1 MTKYAL
7 ILCTALVLP
16 SCSSEAGARGSKT
29 AAPQAGLLR
38 QIPAQ
43 VANRLQLDVNN
54 LPSGIRQDAQAL
66 LSSGDESE
74 KRRLIERIGDS
85 SSDSVRTLFIDMLD
99 VEPLAAVRL
108 DLMEYLN
115 RNPRPDLVPVFDR
128 LAKSDPNPD
137 VAVAALEGIRTAEV
151 LKLRER
157 LTQRLEQS
165 SPDSESWNT
174 FAEADERWISV
185 VRGTMLPAFM
195 RVSPPAFSVK
205 DQNSI
210 RVVAFGDFG
219 TGTDDQK
226 QVASAIT
233 THHQQ
238 SPFDIGI
245 TVGDNFYPIG
255 MESLKDP
262 RWKTWWEDVYGP
274 LNLVF
279 YAVLGN
285 HDWYHFDSPAAEIL
299 YSGKTPSWRM
309 PAPYYTFTAGP
320 IQFFALDTQEV
331 SAKQLR
337 WFAAELQKSRSP
349 WKVVYAHHPLF
360 SDGYHGDNPTLEKQ
374 LLPVMKD
381 RVDLYLSG
389 HEHDMQHLKPVD
401 GVHFVITGGGGRE
414 LRTPQPTS
422 RALFAKEAFGFTILE
437 ANPTELDIRLVGS
450 DSKVMH
456 EFALRKTGTALLNNA
471 AKKP

>member
-1 MTKYAL
+1 MTFNKLAA
-7 ILCTALVLP
+7 ILCAALLLQ
-16 SCSSEAGARGSKT
+16 SCSSEAGARGSKSPE
-29 AAPQAGLLR
+29 PQAGLLR

-54 LPSGIRQDAQAL
+54 LPANLRQDAEAL
-66 LSSGDESE
+66 LSSGSESE
-74 KRRLIERIGDS
+74 KRGLIERIGDS
-85 SSDSVRTLFIDMLD
+85 TSDSVRALFIDMLD

-115 RNPRPDLVPVFDR
+115 RNPRPELVPVFER

-137 VAVAALEGIRTAEV
+137 VAVAALEGIRTAEI
-151 LKLRER
+151 LKLREG
-157 LTQRLEQS
+157 LTQRLQQS
-165 SPDSESWNT
+165 SPDSDSWKT

-195 RVSPPAFSVK
+195 RVPPPLFSAK
-205 DQNSI
+205 DQNAI

-219 TGTDDQK
+219 TGTDEQK
-226 QVASAIT
+226 QVASAIM
-233 THHQQ
+233 THHRK

-255 MESLKDP
+255 MESPKDP
-262 RWKTWWEDVYGP
+262 RWQTWWENMYGP

-279 YAVLGN
+279 YPVLGN

-299 YSGKTPSWRM
+299 YSGKASNWKMPS
-309 PAPYYTFTAGP
+309 PYYTFTAGP

-337 WFAAELQKSRSP
+337 WFASQLQQSQSQ

-360 SDGYHGDNPTLEKQ
+360 SDGYHGDNQRLIDQ

-381 RVDLYLSG
+381 RVDLYISG

-401 GVHFVITGGGGRE
+401 GVHFVISGGGGRS
-414 LRTPQPTS
+414 LRPPQQTS
-422 RALFAKEAFGFTILE
+422 RSLFAKEAFGFTILE
-437 ANPTELDIRLVGS
+437 ANANELDIHLVGK
-450 DSKVMH
+450 DSQVMH
-456 EFALRKTGTALLNNA
+456 EFALRKPSTVR
-471 AKKP
+471 